1 MGEKFHFLSFSLYFC
16 AIFLDSKRFFSEILL
31 DFYRNIITYDMKQ
44 SIENLYKLDGRVPV
58 GKALPF
64 GLQHVL
70 AMFVSNIA
78 PIMILAGA
86 VGLDSSISAVLIQNC
101 MVIAGIGTLVQLYP
115 VWRIG
120 SRLPIVMGISFTFLS
135 LAISI
140 AAAHGMGTL
149 IGAVIIGGLVE
160 GTLGLFAKYWIK
172 LIPPVVA
179 ATVVTAIGFSL
190 LPVGANSF
198 AGAVGLD
205 SSISAVLIQNCMVIA
220 GIGTLVQLYP
230 VWRIGSRLP
239 IVMGISF
246 TFLSLAISIAAA
258 HGMGT
263 LIGAVIIGGLVEGT
277 LGLFAKYWIKLI
289 PPVVAATVVTAIG
302 FSLLPVG
309 ANSFAGG
316 QGAADFGSM
325 NNWIVGSVTLL
336 ACLLCQIF
344 AKGFLRSLS
353 VLVGLIVGYILACFM
368 GMIDYSGLTNLSII
382 ALPRILPFTPE
393 FNIGAIL
400 SVVAVYLVSATE
412 TIGDT
417 SALCNSALKR
427 DPNTKEMGAAVCCD
441 GFVSSVS
448 GLFGCTP
455 ITSFS
460 QNVGLAAMSGVVNRF
475 TIAMGAIIMI
485 IGGIF
490 PAIGYVL
497 TTIPQAV
504 LGGCTIM
511 MFGSILFA
519 GFGMMARTG
528 FSQRNMVIVSLS
540 LSVGLGFTQATGMF
554 NIFPEIVRT
563 VFADNCVAVVFL
575 LAVILNLVLPKN
587 LEK

>member
-1 MGEKFHFLSFSLYFC
+1 
-16 AIFLDSKRFFSEILL
+16 
-31 DFYRNIITYDMKQ
+31 MKQ
-44 SIENLYKLDGRVPV
+44 SIENLYQLDGRVPL

-70 AMFVSNIA
+70 AMFVSNIT
-78 PIMILAGA
+78 PIMILAAA
-86 VGLDSSISAVLIQNC
+86 VGLDSAVSAALIQNC
-101 MVIAGIGTLVQLYP
+101 MVIAGIGTLVQLFP
-115 VWRIG
+115 VWRVG

-140 AAAHGMGTL
+140 AGAYGMGTL

-160 GTLGLFAKYWIK
+160 GLLGLFVKYWIK
-172 LIPPVVA
+172 LIPHVVS

-190 LPVGANSF
+190 LP
-198 AGAVGLD
+198 
-205 SSISAVLIQNCMVIA
+205 I
-220 GIGTLVQLYP
+220 
-230 VWRIGSRLP
+230 
-239 IVMGISF
+239 
-246 TFLSLAISIAAA
+246 
-258 HGMGT
+258 
-263 LIGAVIIGGLVEGT
+263 
-277 LGLFAKYWIKLI
+277 
-289 PPVVAATVVTAIG
+289 
-302 FSLLPVG
+302 G

-316 QGAADFGSM
+316 MGAPDFGSM
-325 NNWIVGSVTLL
+325 SNWIVGSVTLL
-336 ACLLCQIF
+336 ACLLCQVF

-353 VLVGLIVGYILACFM
+353 VLVGLIVGYVLACFM
-368 GMIDYSGLTNLSII
+368 GMVNFDSLSGQSII
-382 ALPRILPFTPE
+382 ALPRLLPFTPE

-427 DPNTKEMGAAVCCD
+427 DPETKEMGSAICCD

-460 QNVGLAAMSGVVNRF
+460 QNVGLAAISGVVNRF
-475 TIAMGAIIMI
+475 TIGVGAVVMI
-485 IGGIF
+485 IGGVF
-490 PAIGYVL
+490 PVIGAAL

-519 GFGMMARTG
+519 GFGMMSRAG

-554 NIFPEIVRT
+554 AIFPEIVRT
-563 VFADNCVAVVFL
+563 VFAENCVAVVFL
-575 LAVILNLVLPKN
+575 LAVILNLVLPKKMVV
-587 LEK
+587 E

>member
-1 MGEKFHFLSFSLYFC
+1 
-16 AIFLDSKRFFSEILL
+16 
-31 DFYRNIITYDMKQ
+31 MKN
-44 SIENLYKLDGRVPV
+44 SIDNLYQLDGRVPI

-70 AMFVSNIA
+70 AMFVSNIT

-86 VGLDSSISAVLIQNC
+86 VGLDSAVSAALIQNC

-135 LAISI
+135 LAISL
-140 AAAHGMGTL
+140 AGAYGMGTL

-160 GTLGLFAKYWIK
+160 GFLGLFVKYWIK
-172 LIPPVVA
+172 LIPHVVS

-190 LPVGANSF
+190 LP
-198 AGAVGLD
+198 
-205 SSISAVLIQNCMVIA
+205 I
-220 GIGTLVQLYP
+220 
-230 VWRIGSRLP
+230 
-239 IVMGISF
+239 
-246 TFLSLAISIAAA
+246 
-258 HGMGT
+258 
-263 LIGAVIIGGLVEGT
+263 
-277 LGLFAKYWIKLI
+277 
-289 PPVVAATVVTAIG
+289 
-302 FSLLPVG
+302 G

-316 QGAADFGSM
+316 VGAADFGSL

-336 ACLLCQIF
+336 ACLLCQVF

-353 VLVGLIVGYILACFM
+353 VLVGLLVGYVLACCL
-368 GMIDYSGLTNLSII
+368 GMVDFSGIAGQSII
-382 ALPRILPFTPE
+382 ALPRLLPFTPE

-417 SALCNSALKR
+417 SALCNSALHR
-427 DPNTKEMGAAVCCD
+427 DPETKEMGSAICCD

-448 GLFGCTP
+448 GIFGCTP

-460 QNVGLAAMSGVVNRF
+460 QNVGLAAISGVVNRF
-475 TIAMGAIIMI
+475 TIAIGAVVMI
-485 IGGIF
+485 LGGVF
-490 PAIGYVL
+490 PVVGYAL

-519 GFGMMARTG
+519 GFGMMARAG
-528 FSQRNMVIVSLS
+528 FSQRNMVIVNMSLS
-540 LSVGLGFTQATGMF
+540 IGLGFTQATGMF
-554 NIFPEIVRT
+554 AIFPEIIRT
-563 VFADNCVAVVFL
+563 VFAENCVAVVFL
-575 LAVILNLVLPKN
+575 LAVILNLVLPKKD
-587 LEK
+587 LVE